1 MSKTNIDCL
10 EDWIYSLKLTTRAER
25 KKAMNISNIDTIEY
39 YKTLVEKKKHFYTA
53 PPIKKIYTYE

>member
-1 MSKTNIDCL
+1 MSKTNIYCL

-25 KKAMNISNIDTIEY
+25 KKAMNINNIDTVEY

-53 PPIKKIYTYE
+53 PPTIRIYKYE